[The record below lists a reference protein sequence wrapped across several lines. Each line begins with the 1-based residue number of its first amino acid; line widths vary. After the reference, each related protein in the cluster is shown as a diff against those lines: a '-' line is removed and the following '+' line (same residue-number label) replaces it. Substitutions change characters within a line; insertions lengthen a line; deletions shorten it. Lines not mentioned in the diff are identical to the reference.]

1 MSHKTRLRQLE
12 SKNSIRSIAF
22 FSIQHELMNR
32 EDLKSMLWK
41 EFLNNGGDRRATPAF
56 LPGIA
61 ETDGFLG
68 YWEITRLKELIMNR
82 SKNPAEIGSP
92 P

>member
-22 FSIQHELMNR
+22 FSTPNELMNR
-32 EDLKSMLWK
+32 EDLKSTLWE
-41 EFLNNGGDRRATPAF
+41 EFLNTGGDKNAIPAF

-61 ETDGFLG
+61 GREGFLG
-68 YWEITRLKELIMNR
+68 YWLASTH
-82 SKNPAEIGSP
+82 S
-92 P
+92 